1 MFFTTHALCSS
12 RFFKYETEREKQHK
26 QKTLSTSYKTDI
38 KIVCNP
44 GLVKSR
50 YEQPSLDLAV
60 KVQAL
65 AEVMYV
71 VFSARL
77 DVLYSHIT
85 RYH

>member
-1 MFFTTHALCSS
+1 MLCVVRDSS
-12 RFFKYETEREKQHK
+12 NTKLRGKNNINRKPYQQVTKLISK
-26 QKTLSTSYKTDI
+26 SS
-38 KIVCNP
+38 VNP